1 MKSALLP
8 LTDGLFSL
16 LGLVILMLA
25 FLVLVATFFWVSR
38 ILALHPR
45 GKTAPEPREESAV
58 EPEEDSIPEPQEK
71 PVMGKGYGA
80 NYGFVLGVLACGLFW
95 ISPLMLALSLVGMF
109 YCGRSLWGGIKYF
122 RTIIFRALVG
132 LALSMGSVGLHYWKA
147 IGGLPELF

>member
-1 MKSALLP
+1 M
-8 LTDGLFSL
+8 DGLFSL
-16 LGLVILMLA
+16 LGLVILGLA
-25 FLVLVATFFWVSR
+25 FLILVATFFWVSR
-38 ILALHPR
+38 ILAMHAREKAALES
-45 GKTAPEPREESAV
+45 TEESTEAVDENLSPEPE
-58 EPEEDSIPEPQEK
+58 EK

-80 NYGFVLGVLACGLFW
+80 NYGFLLGVLACGLFW

-132 LALSMGSVGLHYWKA
+132 LALSVGSVGLHYWKA